1 MTPEQG
7 IADAAIWCPTAEN
20 LSEEEATQKRQ
31 DTQGERKDRERKTRP
46 PRDHRDSQ
54 RSHMRF

>member
-20 LSEEEATQKRQ
+20 LSEEEATQRSQ
-31 DTQGERKDRERKTRP
+31 DTQGERKGQRKGKPGPQETTGTLGEAT
-46 PRDHRDSQ
+46 
-54 RSHMRF
+54 